1 METNK
6 LTKKYSLL
14 TAIALVVGIVVGSGV
29 FFKSEEV
36 LKTTK
41 GNALIGTLAW
51 IIGGIIM
58 ITCTY
63 AFSILASRYQKVN
76 GLVDYAEQLVGKKYA
91 NIVGYLSALIW
102 FPVMTGILAFLS
114 AKYLGLIFN
123 ESWSMITLTLFGIT
137 FILLSFL
144 LNLLTPKLSG
154 KYQVLST
161 YIKLIPLASVA
172 IIGLVYGF
180 VKKNSTTPSISIFL
194 QNLKYTNS
202 SSPAIFFDA
211 LVKTAFAYEGWI
223 IATSINAEIKNPK
236 KNLPKALLIGTFI
249 IMVIYLS
256 YYLGIL
262 GSTTMDRLLEPN
274 GVNSGYT
281 NLFGGVITPILNA
294 FIFISCTGTLNGLM
308 MANVR
313 TLYSTKVRNVGIA
326 PRYFKKLDG
335 TAIMPIRAA
344 IISLIITFIWFA
356 LFMLQINNYLPG
368 FIFDLSE
375 LPIIFMYL
383 FYPLIFI
390 MMTIKNKGDNFF
402 KRYLVP
408 IFALIASLFMVFA
421 LIYNNTKTIDTFL
434 ALCYLFIDMSNYAE
448 IICIN
453 KIINNNYMKGI
464 KV

>member
-180 VKKNSTTPSISIFL
+180 IKKSSATPSISIFL
-194 QNLKYTNS
+194 QNFKYTSS

-211 LVKTAFAYEGWI
+211 FVKTAFAYEGWI

-236 KNLPKALLIGTFI
+236 KNLDGIGAL
-249 IMVIYLS
+249 
-256 YYLGIL
+256 
-262 GSTTMDRLLEPN
+262 
-274 GVNSGYT
+274 
-281 NLFGGVITPILNA
+281 
-294 FIFISCTGTLNGLM
+294 
-308 MANVR
+308 
-313 TLYSTKVRNVGIA
+313 
-326 PRYFKKLDG
+326 
-335 TAIMPIRAA
+335 
-344 IISLIITFIWFA
+344 
-356 LFMLQINNYLPG
+356 
-368 FIFDLSE
+368 
-375 LPIIFMYL
+375 
-383 FYPLIFI
+383 
-390 MMTIKNKGDNFF
+390 
-402 KRYLVP
+402 
-408 IFALIASLFMVFA
+408 
-421 LIYNNTKTIDTFL
+421 
-434 ALCYLFIDMSNYAE
+434 
-448 IICIN
+448 
-453 KIINNNYMKGI
+453 
-464 KV
+464 